1 MGSSFDHREASPL
14 VAVLLCTFNG
24 ARFLPEQLRSL
35 AEQQYRNW
43 QLYASDDGSSDA
55 TLAILENFAA
65 EHPGQVAIRSGPQR
79 GSSQNFLSLATDVGI
94 DADYYAFSD
103 QDDIWLPDHLSRAIG
118 VLMQIPA
125 EIPAFHCGRT
135 KLITESGT
143 PIGLSLLFSRKPS
156 FRNAIMQSIAG
167 GNTMV
172 FDRAAHQ
179 LLISARGAEPVA
191 HDWWVYQLVTGAGGQ
206 VHYDPDPTVC
216 YRQHDTNQL
225 GSNIGWRPR
234 ARRLRMLLSG
244 RFSRWT
250 SQNLKV
256 LQSVNNLL
264 TPDSR
269 ELLQHVAVMQ
279 QGSLAARIA
288 SYGRSGIYRQTL
300 AGSLALA
307 LAVIL
312 KRV

>member
-1 MGSSFDHREASPL
+1 MSSSFDHQHASPL

-24 ARFLPEQLRSL
+24 AHFLPEQLHSL
-35 AEQQYRNW
+35 AKQQYRHW
-43 QLYASDDGSSDA
+43 RLYASDDGSNDT
-55 TLAILENFAA
+55 TLDMLQNFAA
-65 EHPGQVAIRSGPQR
+65 EHPEQVAIKSGPQR
-79 GSSQNFLSLATDVGI
+79 GSSQNFLFLATVASI
-94 DADYYAFSD
+94 DADFYAFSD
-103 QDDIWLPDHLSRAIG
+103 QDDFWMPDHLSRAIE

-135 KLITESGT
+135 KLITETGA
-143 PIGLSLLFSRKPS
+143 PIGLSLLFARKPS
-156 FRNAIMQSIAG
+156 FRNAIMQSLAG

-172 FDRAAHQ
+172 FNRAARQ
-179 LLISARGAEPVA
+179 LLIAARGAEPVA
-191 HDWWVYQLVTGAGGQ
+191 HDWWVYQLVTGVGGE
-206 VHYDPDPTVC
+206 VRYDPEPTVC

-244 RFSRWT
+244 RFSQWT
-250 SQNLKV
+250 RQNLKA
-256 LQSVNNLL
+256 LQAVDTLL

-269 ELLQHVAVMQ
+269 EVLQHVAVMQ
-279 QGSLAARIA
+279 QGSLAARIK

-312 KRV
+312 RRV